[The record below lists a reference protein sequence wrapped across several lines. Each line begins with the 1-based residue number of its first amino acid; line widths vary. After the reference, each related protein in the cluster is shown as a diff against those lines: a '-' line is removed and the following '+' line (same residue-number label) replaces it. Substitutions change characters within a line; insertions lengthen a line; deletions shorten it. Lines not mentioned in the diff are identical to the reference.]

1 MINLNA
7 RSIVNKTAEL
17 EHILLSRKPD
27 LVVITESW
35 LHPSINDSEIIPPN
49 YNILR
54 NDRASRG
61 GGVAIVIRSGIQYV
75 RLDDIENNESVW
87 CTIQVNNMRVIVG
100 GIYRLPNAD
109 ITFLED
115 IKDYLLLHVK
125 NHNKI
130 ILAGDF
136 NLAHIDWRTL
146 HAGSSEG
153 ESSEELLDIA
163 FTFDLDQLVHEP
175 TRLQG
180 SSQSILDLVLVS
192 HDFSENSTTDVCD
205 GISDHKMVVVS
216 LPLSMTYR
224 NSKRTVPVYDFLNA
238 DDVSILD
245 HLELSL
251 DSFRQLS
258 ETQNVCI
265 NDLWNLFKKIIEDCK
280 KNPWITREIIHI
292 GRKISRLRK
301 NIKRNPSLT
310 NKELLCKLNQT
321 HKEMV
326 SSAKSTYYSYTLPN
340 FMSSSPKKFWRYLQ
354 PKRKISNNFLIHGNF
369 TQEASL
375 IAEALN
381 SNFVSVFTSDNRSL
395 PPIESLDHIPR
406 IAELHISEE
415 GILALLLNLDEKK
428 SPGPDLI
435 PTAFLKRYAEWIS
448 KYLRIIFQQSL
459 LLGSLPDD
467 WKVSR
472 IVPIFKSGNETD
484 VANYRPISLT
494 SQCCKILE
502 HIICSHITNHLENHS
517 LLTKEQHG
525 FRKGLSTI
533 TQLLETAHEFSE
545 CINKRSQV
553 DIIFLDF
560 AKAFDK
566 VSHDKLLAKLNVVLK
581 SDSLL
586 KWFEHYL
593 KGRQQFVTLQQ

>member
-17 EHILLSRKPD
+17 EHILLTRKPD

-100 GIYRLPNAD
+100 GIYRPPNAD

-115 IKDYLLLHVK
+115 IKEYLLLHVK

-136 NLAHIDWRTL
+136 NLAHIDWGTL

-265 NDLWNLFKKIIEDCK
+265 NDLWNLFKKIIEDCIAKYVPTKHK
-280 KNPWITREIIHI
+280 KINKKKPWITREIIHI

-340 FMSSSPKKFWRYLQ
+340 FMSSSP
-354 PKRKISNNFLIHGNF
+354 
-369 TQEASL
+369 E
-375 IAEALN
+375 
-381 SNFVSVFTSDNRSL
+381 
-395 PPIESLDHIPR
+395 
-406 IAELHISEE
+406 
-415 GILALLLNLDEKK
+415 
-428 SPGPDLI
+428 
-435 PTAFLKRYAEWIS
+435 
-448 KYLRIIFQQSL
+448 
-459 LLGSLPDD
+459 
-467 WKVSR
+467 
-472 IVPIFKSGNETD
+472 
-484 VANYRPISLT
+484 
-494 SQCCKILE
+494 KILE
-502 HIICSHITNHLENHS
+502 IP
-517 LLTKEQHG
+517 
-525 FRKGLSTI
+525 ST
-533 TQLLETAHEFSE
+533 
-545 CINKRSQV
+545 
-553 DIIFLDF
+553 
-560 AKAFDK
+560 
-566 VSHDKLLAKLNVVLK
+566 
-581 SDSLL
+581 
-586 KWFEHYL
+586 
-593 KGRQQFVTLQQ
+593 